1 MVFVVGWGGGFP
13 KTKERGV
20 DRLLKSRQVGG
31 ANRLLID
38 SPYFEAIWLGKADLN
53 GFPEA
58 SYLKD
63 KSTIISFTH
72 LKTPS

>member
-1 MVFVVGWGGGFP
+1 VGCTFETLRPMVFVVGWGGGFP

-38 SPYFEAIWLGKADLN
+38 SPYFEAI
-53 GFPEA
+53 
-58 SYLKD
+58 
-63 KSTIISFTH
+63 
-72 LKTPS
+72 